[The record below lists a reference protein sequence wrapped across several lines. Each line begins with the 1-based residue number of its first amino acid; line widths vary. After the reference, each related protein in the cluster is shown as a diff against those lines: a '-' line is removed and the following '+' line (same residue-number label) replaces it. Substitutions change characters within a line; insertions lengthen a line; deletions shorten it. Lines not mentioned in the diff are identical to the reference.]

1 MWQDASSA
9 CQDSIA
15 QGVLLLFQ
23 NFAHQEPIVL
33 PERKNRETALQVTT
47 AKQAR
52 QTRNLAHPGSIA
64 QVTLKITLNAHLV
77 LTAQRH
83 LLMRFLV
90 HQVLM
95 VQETST
101 TSMLNP
107 LAEAVVEVSTRPWR
121 IETNVLIAL
130 KGMCASAELRQLS
143 PQTKKNRTVTD
154 APKDITAQQDHLSQ
168 QNARLELTPN
178 TKVQSQA
185 KPVFS
190 ASLAG
195 TTMFRE
201 QKAARSVDRLQQ
213 QSKEDL
219 QLASA

>member
-1 MWQDASSA
+1 
-9 CQDSIA
+9 
-15 QGVLLLFQ
+15 
-23 NFAHQEPIVL
+23 
-33 PERKNRETALQVTT
+33 
-47 AKQAR
+47 
-52 QTRNLAHPGSIA
+52 
-64 QVTLKITLNAHLV
+64 
-77 LTAQRH
+77 
-83 LLMRFLV
+83 MRFLV

-168 QNARLELTPN
+168 QNARLELTLN